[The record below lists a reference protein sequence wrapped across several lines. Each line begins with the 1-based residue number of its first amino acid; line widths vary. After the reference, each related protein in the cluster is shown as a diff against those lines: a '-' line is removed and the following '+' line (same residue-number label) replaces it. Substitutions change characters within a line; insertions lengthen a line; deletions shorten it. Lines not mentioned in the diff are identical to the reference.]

1 MVSPGAGRYRPG
13 RPDGSMSF
21 PDVIVVG
28 SGFGGAVTAARL
40 AQRGLRV
47 LVLERGPWWGPAG
60 AEQPHA
66 DRRGFPRGPWGMR
79 KLVRGVRWAR
89 GRTTRDILLNA
100 DGLVEV
106 HSFEHLD
113 VVTGS
118 GVGGGSLIYTNV
130 LEAPDDD
137 FFAAFPPEL
146 SAEEVR
152 PYVDRVRAVLRPVPL
167 PAPLPDKN
175 LAFERAAV
183 EADLGVPRYPELAI
197 RFGTS
202 PAVREPGLNTAGVLQ
217 STCTHCGSCVLGCPE
232 RAKTTMD
239 LTYVPVAL
247 RHGAELL
254 PLCEVVAIGREGD
267 RYQVRYRDH
276 RTGAM
281 HQVGAPRVVL
291 AAGSLNTMRL
301 LFQARDRHRTLPGVS
316 PALGR
321 RFSPNADLLGL
332 ILGTPMLADGGE
344 GPALNAFV
352 RIEREGRLRFIVGEV
367 GLPLAALPLPRMLRR
382 RVARATG
389 LIAMGRDASAGAIEY
404 DGRGLRSTV
413 GRAMDPT
420 LFDDIETAL
429 ARLARPY
436 RARRVWLNA
445 PSGRGASRLGTVHPL
460 GGCAVGRSREDGVVD
475 HRGQVFGHPGLYVAD
490 GSLYPRSPGVPPSLT
505 IAALAERQAA
515 LME

>member
-1 MVSPGAGRYRPG
+1 
-13 RPDGSMSF
+13 MSL

-60 AEQPHA
+60 AEQPRS
-66 DRRGFPRGPWGMR
+66 DRRVFPRGPWGVR

-89 GRTTRDILLNA
+89 SRATRDVLLNA
-100 DGLVEV
+100 DGLLEV

-130 LEAPDDD
+130 LEMPDDD

-146 SAEEVR
+146 SAGEIR
-152 PYVDRVRAVLRPVPL
+152 PYVDRVRALLRPVPL
-167 PAPLPDKN
+167 PAPFPDKN
-175 LAFERAAV
+175 RAFERAV
-183 EADLGVPRYPELAI
+183 DEAGLGTPRYPELAI

-202 PAVREPGLNTAGVLQ
+202 PRVREPALNAAGILQ

-239 LTYVPVAL
+239 LTYLPVAL
-247 RHGAELL
+247 RHGAELR
-254 PLCEVVAIGREGD
+254 PLCEVVAIGHDGGAYEL
-267 RYQVRYRDH
+267 RYRDH
-276 RTGAM
+276 RSGTT
-281 HQVGAPRVVL
+281 HQVAAPRIVL
-291 AAGSLNTMRL
+291 AAGSMNTMRL
-301 LFQARDRHRTLPGVS
+301 LFQARERHRTLPRVS
-316 PALGR
+316 PALGK

-332 ILGTPMLADGGE
+332 IVGTAMVADGGE

-367 GLPLAALPLPRMLRR
+367 GLPLGALPLGGRLRR
-382 RVARATG
+382 RLGHATG
-389 LIAMGRDASAGAIEY
+389 LIAMGRDASTGAIEY

-420 LFDDIETAL
+420 LFDDIESAL
-429 ARLARPY
+429 ERVARPY
-436 RARRVWLNA
+436 RARRMWLNA
-445 PSGRGASRLGTVHPL
+445 PNRRDASRLGTVHPL
-460 GGCAVGRSREDGVVD
+460 GGCAVGRTPEDGVVD
-475 HRGQVFGHPGLYVAD
+475 HRGEVFGHPGLYVAD

>member
-1 MVSPGAGRYRPG
+1 
-13 RPDGSMSF
+13 MSL

-60 AEQPHA
+60 AEQPRG
-66 DRRGFPRGPWGMR
+66 DRRRLPRGAWGIR

-89 GRTTRDILLNA
+89 GRSTRDVLLSA
-100 DGLVEV
+100 DGLVEI

-137 FFAAFPPEL
+137 FFAAFPPEV
-146 SAEEVR
+146 SAGEIR

-175 LAFERAAV
+175 RAFERAAL
-183 EADLGVPRYPELAI
+183 EAGLGVPRYPDLAI

-202 PAVREPGLNTAGVLQ
+202 PAVRGEPALNAAGVLQ
-217 STCTHCGSCVLGCPE
+217 STCTHCGCCVLGCPE

-239 LTYVPVAL
+239 LTYLPIAL
-247 RHGAELL
+247 RHGAELR
-254 PLCEVVAIGREGD
+254 PLCEVVAIGRDGAG
-267 RYQVRYRDH
+267 YQLRYRDH
-276 RTGAM
+276 RAGAM
-281 HQVGAPRVVL
+281 QQVTAPRVVL
-291 AAGSLNTMRL
+291 AAGSMNTMRL
-301 LFQARDRHRTLPGVS
+301 LFQARDRHRTLPEVS

-332 ILGTPMLADGGE
+332 VLGTPIVADGGE

-352 RIEREGRLRFIVGEV
+352 RIEREGRLCFIVGEV
-367 GLPLAALPLPRMLRR
+367 GLPLAALPLAGSLHRR
-382 RVARATG
+382 IARATG
-389 LIAMGRDASAGAIEY
+389 LIAMGRDASTGAIEY

-420 LFDDIETAL
+420 IFDDIERTLDRIAT
-429 ARLARPY
+429 PY
-436 RARRVWLNA
+436 RARRLWLNA
-445 PSGRGASRLGTVHPL
+445 PNGRGAGRLGTVHPL
-460 GGCAVGRSREDGVVD
+460 GGCAVGRTPDDGVVD